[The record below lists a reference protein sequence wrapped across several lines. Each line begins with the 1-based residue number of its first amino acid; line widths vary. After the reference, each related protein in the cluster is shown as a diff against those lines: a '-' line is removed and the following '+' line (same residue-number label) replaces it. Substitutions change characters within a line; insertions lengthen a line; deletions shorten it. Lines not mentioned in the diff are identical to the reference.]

1 MSSPVLTVNVGN
13 TNVSLARV
21 ETHRAAGDAA
31 GDGIGD
37 GTAGGFV
44 VTRLGSFSTRAVT
57 DDDPAARAAFLA
69 ALADVPDAP
78 IHVGCVVTAATPV
91 LARWTAAAGR
101 AARFVTHDDLPLRVD
116 VPAPERV
123 GIDRLLNCAAA
134 WRRFGCACLVVD
146 PGTAVTYDLVVPP
159 GVFLG
164 GVIAPGLETLS
175 YALPARTALP
185 YVPPEPTDVV
195 LGRDTPACLRAGLW
209 FGFLGQL
216 EALVARLVQD
226 GRLSQDG
233 RLLAASP
240 APSRVLLTGGAAALV
255 SPHLSFPHEVLPD
268 LTHEGLALA

>member
-1 MSSPVLTVNVGN
+1 MTPPVFTVNVGN

-21 ETHRAAGDAA
+21 EPRVTA
-31 GDGIGD
+31 DGVD
-37 GTAGGFV
+37 GGGLA
-44 VTRLGSFSTRAVT
+44 VTRLGAWPTRGVL
-57 DDDPAARAAFLA
+57 DDDPAVRAAFVA
-69 ALADVPDAP
+69 ALGAAEAAP
-78 IHVGCVVTAATPV
+78 IHVGCVVAAAVPV
-91 LARWTAAAGR
+91 LSRWCIDAGHP
-101 AARFVTHDDLPLRVD
+101 ARFLTHADLPLRVD

-134 WRRFGCACLVVD
+134 WRRFGTACLVVD

-175 YALPARTALP
+175 HALPSCTALP
-185 YVPPEPTDVV
+185 YVSPEPTEVV

-216 EALVARLVQD
+216 E
-226 GRLSQDG
+226 GITG

-240 APSRVLLTGGAAALV
+240 TPPRILLTGGAAPLV